1 MEFDFILVGN
11 FDEILP
17 NLPKALKSAGFS
29 IFLIGAPSMQMIKSP
44 WIDSLIVLSSN
55 VQSKFLQ
62 ELFTK
67 EEMLMGLTGTF
78 LWSSDQIMREVA
90 TSDIPLKLKLKLL
103 PTQDENYFKMLGSK
117 TGQFEKMSTLG
128 IPYPESQSIS
138 SKTELANS
146 VIKIQGKALAKGD
159 YFGGGAQVRIFE
171 SVTKE
176 DLALLPDDWFPIL
189 LQQFVPSERIG
200 VEAYYRDGD
209 LVQWLYAKI
218 SKDIY
223 PLGPS
228 ISRTYLVPKSLDF
241 VEHLEKIGKSANL
254 NGFVNVSLL
263 VDPDTGLHKFFEF
276 DARPTIWHHIF
287 FDFDLPFK
295 SIWNKSIK
303 FQPNDYLPSP
313 LFVYEPARLFDYF
326 LKRWN
331 LIGAFKVVRNKKVP
345 KYGVAISGVFY
356 SPYYKY
362 LNIIKLILFPFS
374 RLTSLRAWIAKT
386 KVKAVML
393 KFLAE

>member
-1 MEFDFILVGN
+1 MNFDFILVGN
-11 FDEILP
+11 SDGILS
-17 NLPKALKSAGFS
+17 NLPKALKSSGFRV
-29 IFLIGAPSMQMIKSP
+29 LVIGAPGMPLLKSP
-44 WIDSLIVLSSN
+44 WIDSSIVLSNSM
-55 VQSKFLQ
+55 QSPFLE

-67 EEMLMGLTGTF
+67 AEMLMSLTGTF

-90 TSDIPLKLKLKLL
+90 TSAIPLELKLKLL
-103 PTQDENYFKMLGSK
+103 PTQNENYLDMLGSK
-117 TGQFEKMSTLG
+117 ISQYEKMSALG
-128 IPYPESQSIS
+128 IPYPQSQPIR
-138 SKTELANS
+138 SKSELAKS
-146 VIKIQGKALAKGD
+146 ELGIQGKVLAKGD
-159 YFGGGAQVRIFE
+159 FSGGGAQVRIFE

-176 DLALLPDDWFPIL
+176 DLELLPDDWFPIL
-189 LQQFVPSERIG
+189 LQRFVPSERIG

-209 LVQWLYAKI
+209 LVQWFYAKVV
-218 SKDIY
+218 SDIY

-263 VDPDTGLHKFFEF
+263 VDPITGLHEFFEF

-287 FDFDLPFK
+287 FDFNVPFK

-303 FQPNDYLPSP
+303 FQPNEYLPSP

-326 LKRWN
+326 LKQWN
-331 LIGAFKVVRNKKVP
+331 LIGAFKVMRNKRVAKH
-345 KYGVAISGVFY
+345 GVAVTGAFY
-356 SPYYKY
+356 SPYYKN
-362 LNIIKLILFPFS
+362 LNVLKLILFPFA

>member
-1 MEFDFILVGN
+1 MNFDFILVGN
-11 FDEILP
+11 SDGILS
-17 NLPKALKSAGFS
+17 NLPKALKSSGFRV
-29 IFLIGAPSMQMIKSP
+29 LVIGAPGMPLLKSP
-44 WIDSLIVLSSN
+44 WIDSSIVLSNSM
-55 VQSKFLQ
+55 QSPFLE

-67 EEMLMGLTGTF
+67 TEMLMSLTGTF

-90 TSDIPLKLKLKLL
+90 TSAIPLELKLKLL
-103 PTQDENYFKMLGSK
+103 PTQNENYLDMLGSK
-117 TGQFEKMSTLG
+117 ISQFEKMSDVG
-128 IPYPESQSIS
+128 IPYPQSQPIR
-138 SKTELANS
+138 SKSELAKS
-146 VIKIQGKALAKGD
+146 ELEMQGKVLAKGD
-159 YFGGGAQVRIFE
+159 FSGGGAQVRIFE

-176 DLALLPDDWFPIL
+176 DLELLPDDWFPIL
-189 LQQFVPSERIG
+189 LQRFVPSERIG

-209 LVQWLYAKI
+209 LVQWFYAKVV
-218 SKDIY
+218 SDIY
-223 PLGPS
+223 PLGPCM
-228 ISRTYLVPKSLDF
+228 SRTYLVPKSLDF

-263 VDPDTGLHKFFEF
+263 VDPKTGLHDFFEF

-287 FDFDLPFK
+287 FDFNVPFK

-303 FQPNDYLPSP
+303 FQPNEYLPSP

-326 LKRWN
+326 LKQWN
-331 LIGAFKVVRNKKVP
+331 LIGAFKVMRNKRVAKH
-345 KYGVAISGVFY
+345 GVAVTGAFY
-356 SPYYKY
+356 SPYYKN
-362 LNIIKLILFPFS
+362 LNVLKLILFPFA